1 MNDPPGPTPDPVS
14 TSATASPA
22 RATLPLWPLVVVN
35 VLLAL
40 GTVLYLVNANRTPDP
55 SSVLAVRPSATLL
68 VAMRDVSK
76 LETTELHLEKVIDL
90 TDTQSRFFGLIEGTD
105 NLLLVAAG
113 DVTVGVDL
121 GKLAE
126 GDVSLDPKT
135 KVATI
140 KLPPPEI
147 FSSRLDE
154 KRTYV
159 YTRSTSLAARRNEQL
174 ETKARQEAVAAIEKA
189 AKESDV
195 MDRAKK
201 QAERQLRALATALGA
216 SDVVVTWR

>member
-1 MNDPPGPTPDPVS
+1 MDEPTPPP
-14 TSATASPA
+14 APAPA
-22 RATLPLWPLVVVN
+22 RSALPLWPLVVVN

-40 GTVLYLVNANRTPDP
+40 GTVLYLVNAKPTDAT
-55 SSVLAVRPSATLL
+55 SVVSVRPSATLL
-68 VAMRDVSK
+68 VAMKDVAK

-90 TDTQSRFFGLIEGTD
+90 TDKQNNFFGLIEGTD
-105 NLLLVAAG
+105 NLLLVASG

-121 GKLAE
+121 GKLTE
-126 GDVSLDPKT
+126 GDVTMDSKT
-135 KVATI
+135 KVATL

-174 ETKARQEAVAAIEKA
+174 ETRARQEAVAAIEKA

-195 MDRAKK
+195 MERAKK
-201 QAERQLRALATALGA
+201 QAERQLRALAMALGA
-216 SDVVVTWR
+216 SDVIVTWK

>member
-1 MNDPPGPTPDPVS
+1 MEEPTPPAPGPTRAS
-14 TSATASPA
+14 TSSGRLP
-22 RATLPLWPLVVVN
+22 LPLWPLILVN

-40 GTVLYLVNANRTPDP
+40 GTVLYLVNAKPNDP
-55 SSVLAVRPSATLL
+55 SSVVSVRPSATLL
-68 VAMRDVSK
+68 VAMKDVAK

-90 TDTQSRFFGLIEGTD
+90 TDTQSNFFGLIEGTD
-105 NLLLVAAG
+105 NLLLIASG

-121 GKLAE
+121 GKLTE
-126 GDVSLDPKT
+126 GDVTMDPKT
-135 KVATI
+135 RAATI
-140 KLPPPEI
+140 KLPTPEI

-189 AKESDV
+189 AQESDV
-195 MDRAKK
+195 TERAKK
-201 QAERQLRALATALGA
+201 QAERQLRALAMALGA
-216 SDVVVTWR
+216 SDVIVTWK

>member
-1 MNDPPGPTPDPVS
+1 MDESPPAAPLPTRPS
-14 TSATASPA
+14 TVGA
-22 RATLPLWPLVVVN
+22 RAPLPLWPLVVVN

-40 GTVLYLVNANRTPDP
+40 GTVLYLINAKPNDA
-55 SSVLAVRPSATLL
+55 SSVVSIRPSATLL

-90 TDTQSRFFGLIEGTD
+90 TDKQNNFFGLIEGTD
-105 NLLLVAAG
+105 NLLLVASG

-121 GKLAE
+121 GKLTE
-126 GDVSLDPKT
+126 GDVAMDPKT

-159 YTRSTSLAARRNEQL
+159 YTRSTSIAARRNEQL
-174 ETKARQEAVAAIEKA
+174 ETRARQEAVAAIEKA

-195 MDRAKK
+195 MERAKK
-201 QAERQLRALATALGA
+201 QAERQLRALAMALGA
-216 SDVVVTWR
+216 SDVVVTWK